1 MRWNLRVVR
10 MRSEIPSGCYTESSF
25 SMSTPLSSV
34 DVTEVVAPTAT
45 TAPAPV
51 LSGPVRFGSITFLL
65 LCLGHFS
72 IDVSSSSLSGLQPV
86 LRDRLGLTLT
96 EAGMLGGLFVFS
108 SSLMQPL
115 YGWLADRFT
124 TRHFTVLSP
133 VLASGSVALF
143 RFAPNFYGL
152 LPIVFLAGIGIA
164 AFHPQGTSLA
174 VRGVTSNRGRLMA
187 IFISS
192 GTLGFAAG
200 PSFFAALVTYFGFE
214 SIVWSIVPGAI
225 FSALLYLYL
234 PANAVSRVGNERA
247 NDWGPILRVWKPITI
262 LFVLVF
268 IRSTIQVTYAQM
280 LPLYLNVERGFSLI
294 TGNYLVSAYLICGAL
309 GGFLGGSLSDRFGG
323 RQVILVSMLGTVPFM
338 LLFFLTS
345 GWLSALGLCIGG
357 LVLLFTI
364 PVNVLMAQDLAPGQS
379 ATVSSLM
386 MGFAWG
392 AAGLIFV
399 PVTGL
404 LSDVFSLRS
413 AMMFLLIFPL
423 LGVLVTLLLPKTIE
437 EQRAM

>member
-1 MRWNLRVVR
+1 M
-10 MRSEIPSGCYTESSF
+10 
-25 SMSTPLSSV
+25 
-34 DVTEVVAPTAT
+34 APV
-45 TAPAPV
+45 PAPV
-51 LSGPVRFGSITFLL
+51 LSAPVRFGSITFLL

-86 LRDRLGLTLT
+86 LRDRLGLSLT

-143 RFAPNFYGL
+143 RFAPNFYSL

-174 VRGVTSNRGRLMA
+174 VKGVTSNRGRLMA

-225 FSALLYLYL
+225 FSALLYFYL
-234 PANAVSRVGNERA
+234 PPNAVCRAGNERA

-262 LFVLVF
+262 LFALVF

-404 LSDVFSLRS
+404 LSDVFSLRT
-413 AMMFLLIFPL
+413 AMMFLLVFPL

>member
-1 MRWNLRVVR
+1 
-10 MRSEIPSGCYTESSF
+10 
-25 SMSTPLSSV
+25 
-34 DVTEVVAPTAT
+34 
-45 TAPAPV
+45 
-51 LSGPVRFGSITFLL
+51 
-65 LCLGHFS
+65 
-72 IDVSSSSLSGLQPV
+72 
-86 LRDRLGLTLT
+86 
-96 EAGMLGGLFVFS
+96 
-108 SSLMQPL
+108 
-115 YGWLADRFT
+115 
-124 TRHFTVLSP
+124 
-133 VLASGSVALF
+133 
-143 RFAPNFYGL
+143 
-152 LPIVFLAGIGIA
+152 
-164 AFHPQGTSLA
+164 
-174 VRGVTSNRGRLMA
+174 
-187 IFISS
+187 
-192 GTLGFAAG
+192 
-200 PSFFAALVTYFGFE
+200 
-214 SIVWSIVPGAI
+214 
-225 FSALLYLYL
+225 
-234 PANAVSRVGNERA
+234 
-247 NDWGPILRVWKPITI
+247 
-262 LFVLVF
+262 
-268 IRSTIQVTYAQM
+268 M

-404 LSDVFSLRS
+404 LSDVFSLRT
-413 AMMFLLIFPL
+413 AMMFLLVFPL